1 VRSVYRNYLYQ
12 MGIPTIVVVV
22 EIKIYYNI

>member
-12 MGIPTIVVVV
+12 MGIQTIVVVV
-22 EIKIYYNI
+22 EIKIYYSI